1 MSANDVRKNFVF
13 KKEIAEHLEELAK
26 RDGKSM
32 TTIIQEL
39 VEEKYQEVSK
49 EEKLEAL
56 YKFAG
61 SSNGDFKD
69 LKVQD
74 IKAMMGEDKLK
85 RCES

>member
-1 MSANDVRKNFVF
+1 MSVNDVRKNFVF

-61 SSNGDFKD
+61 SSNGDFTD
-69 LKVQD
+69 LKVQN